1 MDSFNGFGDSS
12 FLIAFVVGGHF
23 RILLKRR
30 VGVGRC
36 LVWGYVSFGGRL
48 RYYIHA

>member
-1 MDSFNGFGDSS
+1 MDSFNSLGDSS
-12 FLIAFVVGGHF
+12 FLIAFVVGGYF

-36 LVWGYVSFGGRL
+36 LVSFGGMSRL
-48 RYYIHA
+48 GVCLVWG